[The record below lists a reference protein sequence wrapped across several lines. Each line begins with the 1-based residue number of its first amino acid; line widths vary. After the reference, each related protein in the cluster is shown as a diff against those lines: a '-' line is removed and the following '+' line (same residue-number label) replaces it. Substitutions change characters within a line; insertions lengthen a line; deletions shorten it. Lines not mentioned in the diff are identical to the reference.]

1 MPIAS
6 DAVGVAIAP
15 NSKIALV
22 FYNTAPV
29 ERGMKRK
36 TGQICTLIV
45 LGVTSPKMSRPLRI
59 NYPGA
64 YYHVI
69 NRGAGI
75 RDIFGRNDHRQMFL
89 DLPHE
94 LHETFQVNI
103 HAYCLMGNHY
113 HLLLETL
120 LGNLS
125 RAMRHLNGVYT

>member
-1 MPIAS
+1 
-6 DAVGVAIAP
+6 
-15 NSKIALV
+15 
-22 FYNTAPV
+22 
-29 ERGMKRK
+29 
-36 TGQICTLIV
+36 
-45 LGVTSPKMSRPLRI
+45 MSRPLRI

-64 YYHVI
+64 YYHVMTV
-69 NRGAGI
+69 GQ
-75 RDIFGRNDHRQMFL
+75 DIFGSDDHRQMFL
-89 DLPHE
+89 EPLHE